1 MKTLRTA
8 ISITLLAALMGLGQ
22 MVAMAQTQSRMNDQ
36 QMRALLTRLNQRTQ
50 TFSTNLDASL
60 GRNGAS
66 SGNTADQIQNTAVS
80 YSRAVADFRAKWDNG
95 RATSDD
101 ASYLLNQAAQV
112 DRDLQRSR
120 FDTTTVNS
128 WSDVRYE
135 LDQLAAAYDLNWR
148 WNDGVGGYNTNN
160 SGGYSSSNS
169 GGYSTNGGNG
179 SGTYHQSS
187 AVRNALTGTY
197 ALDVQRSDDPR
208 TSAEAALRGSSNRN
222 RQGALDDLTAKL
234 EAPDRMAIERQ
245 GQSVT
250 IESSRASQV
259 TVVADGSVRTDQ
271 DQNGDPVQLRSTLS
285 GDRLTINST
294 GTTAN
299 SRANDYEATF
309 EPFNNGRSLRVT
321 RRVSSE
327 YTYRPVTVQSVYTKT
342 SEIAEF
348 DVNGSSTSGGSYS
361 SSSGPVS
368 GDFIVPDNVV
378 LMGVLNSPLSTKT
391 ARENDRFT
399 MTVRTP
405 TEYEGAVIEGHVSN
419 VQRSGRVTGRSTM
432 TLNFDSIRL
441 RDGSSY
447 RFTALVE
454 SVRTQGGDEVKVNN
468 EGTVQSSD
476 SRGNTTAKRAA
487 VGTALGAIIGAIAG
501 GGKGA
506 AIGATVGAG
515 AGAGSVYAQGKDDL
529 DLNNGTELRIR
540 SNTPRDYSDTH

>member
-36 QMRALLTRLNQRTQ
+36 QMRALLTRLNQRTE
-50 TFSTNLDASL
+50 TFSTNLNASL

-66 SGNTADQIQNTAVS
+66 SGNAADQIQNSAVS
-80 YSRAVADFRAKWDNG
+80 YSRAVVDFRAKWDNG

-112 DRDLQRSR
+112 DRDIQRSR

-135 LDQLAAAYDLNWR
+135 LDQLAATYDLNWR
-148 WNDGVGGYNTNN
+148 WNDGVGVYNSSN
-160 SGGYSSSNS
+160 SNGNSSSNS
-169 GGYSTNGGNG
+169 GGYSTSGGNG

-259 TVVADGSVRTDQ
+259 TVVADGSVRTEQ
-271 DQNGDPVQLRSTLS
+271 DQNGDPVQLRSSLS

-294 GTTAN
+294 GTTAS

-342 SEIAEF
+342 SETAEF
-348 DVNGSSTSGGSYS
+348 DVNGSSSSGGSYS
-361 SSSGPVS
+361 SSTGPVS

-419 VQRSGRVTGRSTM
+419 IQRSGRVTGRSTM

-487 VGTALGAIIGAIAG
+487 VGTVFGAIIGAIAG

-529 DLNNGTELRIR
+529 DLNNGTELRVR

>member
-1 MKTLRTA
+1 MKNLRVA

-22 MVAMAQTQSRMNDQ
+22 MVALAQNQSRMNYQ
-36 QMRALLTRLNQRTQ
+36 QMQALLTRLNQRNE
-50 TFSTNLDASL
+50 TFSTNLNAALD
-60 GRNGAS
+60 RNVVN
-66 SGNTADQIQNTAVS
+66 SGNADAARDDLQD
-80 YSRAVADFRAKWDNG
+80 YSRAVADFRAKWDSG
-95 RATSDD
+95 RANSAD
-101 ASYLLNQAAQV
+101 ARELLDQASRMDSSV
-112 DRDLQRSR
+112 QRGR
-120 FDTTTVNS
+120 FDNQTVNS

-135 LDQLAAAYDLNWR
+135 LDQLASAYNLNWR
-148 WNDGVGGYNTNN
+148 WNDGQ
-160 SGGYSSSNS
+160 GGYSSSGQSNS
-169 GGYSTNGGNG
+169 GSYYPGNSNQG
-179 SGTYHQSS
+179 SYK
-187 AVRNALTGTY
+187 RNALTGTY

-208 TSAEAALRGSSNRN
+208 NAAENALRGSSYRN
-222 RQGALDDLTAKL
+222 RRQALDDLTSKL
-234 EAPDRMAIERQ
+234 EAPDRMAIERR
-245 GQSVT
+245 GQEVT

-259 TVVADGSVRTDQ
+259 TVVADGSVRTEQ
-271 DQNGDPVQLRSTLS
+271 DQNGDQVQLRSNLS
-285 GDRLTINST
+285 GDRLTVSST
-294 GTTAN
+294 GTTPS

-327 YTYRPVTVQSVYTKT
+327 YTRPVTVQSVYTKT
-342 SEIAEF
+342 SELAQF
-348 DVNGSSTSGGSYS
+348 DVNNGSSTSGGYS

-378 LMGVLNSPLSTKT
+378 LMGILNTPISTKT

-405 TEYEGAVIEGHVSN
+405 VEYEGAVIEGHVSG
-419 VQRSGRVTGRSTM
+419 VQRSGRVTGRSGM

-447 RFTALVE
+447 RFAALVE

-476 SRGNTTAKRAA
+476 SRGKTTAKRAA
-487 VGTALGAIIGAIAG
+487 IGTALGAIIGAIAG

-529 DLNNGTELRIR
+529 EMNNGTEVRVR
-540 SNTPRDYSDTH
+540 STTPRDYSDTQ